1 VVSLQDSFPAF
12 WSGIEVIFILFSLTF
27 SLLCGTELLAY
38 IDGKSIDGINMAFL
52 R

>member
-1 VVSLQDSFPAF
+1 MQDSFLSF
-12 WSGIEVIFILFSLTF
+12 WMGIEVIFSLFSLTF
-27 SLLCGTELLAY
+27 SLICGTELLAY